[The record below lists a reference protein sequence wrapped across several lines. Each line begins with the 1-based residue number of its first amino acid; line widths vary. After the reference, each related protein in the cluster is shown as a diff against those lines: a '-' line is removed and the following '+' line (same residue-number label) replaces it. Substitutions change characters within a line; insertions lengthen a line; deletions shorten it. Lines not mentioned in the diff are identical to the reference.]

1 MLVCNT
7 RIDSDRRVRRILV
20 IRGGGLG
27 DFILILPVLAA
38 LRHHWPKAEVEL
50 LSNPEMGELAKGS
63 RYAESVRSIH
73 DSMVAALFSDH
84 PPDSQRKL
92 LTTRYLKG
100 FDLVISFL
108 NDPNG
113 RLEENIRVLVP
124 QALFVP
130 PPIENRVHAASQ
142 FLASLLVLGIHS
154 EDFLPQLESSPQ
166 ARTIA
171 RETLPSLFVDPASFP
186 IAVHPGSGSARKNW
200 SARGFSETILW
211 VKDELGYDPVVITGE
226 ADAEPRHRLQQELGG
241 IFPFELS
248 HMPLLRLASLL
259 QCCRLLIGNDSGI
272 SHLAAAL
279 GTPVLAF
286 FGPTSPEVWR
296 PLGKR
301 VRILR
306 FEEASPD
313 RVHQEIRNLL

>member
-1 MLVCNT
+1 
-7 RIDSDRRVRRILV
+7 V

-38 LRHHWPKAEVEL
+38 LRHHWPTAEVEL
-50 LSNPEMGELAKGS
+50 LSNPEMGELAKNS

-73 DSMVAALFSDH
+73 DSKVATLFSDH
-84 PPDSQRKL
+84 PPDSQRDIV
-92 LTTRYLKG
+92 RYLKG

-108 NDPNG
+108 HDRNG
-113 RLEENIRVLVP
+113 RLEENIRAFVP
-124 QALFVP
+124 QTLFVS
-130 PPIENRVHAASQ
+130 PPIENQVHAASQ
-142 FLASLLVLGIHS
+142 FLTSLLVLGIHS
-154 EDFLPQLESSPQ
+154 GNLLPRLESSPQ
-166 ARTIA
+166 ARAIA
-171 RETLPSLFVDPASFP
+171 RETLPSLFADPTSFP

-211 VKDELGYDPVVITGE
+211 VKDELGYESVVITGE
-226 ADAEPRHRLQQELGG
+226 ADTEPRQRLQQELGG

-248 HMPLLRLASLL
+248 SVPLLRLASIL

-279 GTPVLAF
+279 GTPVLAL

-313 RVHQEIRNLL
+313 RVHKEIRKLL